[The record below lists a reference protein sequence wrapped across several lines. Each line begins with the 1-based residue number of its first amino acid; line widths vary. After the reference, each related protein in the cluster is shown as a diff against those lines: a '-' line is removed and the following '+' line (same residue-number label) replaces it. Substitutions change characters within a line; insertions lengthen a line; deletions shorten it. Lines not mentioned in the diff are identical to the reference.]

1 MIDPALATGYVGRS
15 VFAVPEDSG
24 NVERGAFYEVGG
36 LKAVS
41 LPEFGVEGGFYFKQ
55 VVAMYLSVTLRL
67 GSQPISTLESG
78 ARSQELMKL
87 AVKNLDW
94 SAVEFLML
102 SQNVL

>member
-1 MIDPALATGYVGRS
+1 MIEPALAAGYVGRS

-24 NVERGAFYEVGG
+24 NVERGALYEVGG

-41 LPEFGVEGGFYFKQ
+41 LPEFGVEGGFYF
-55 VVAMYLSVTLRL
+55 
-67 GSQPISTLESG
+67 

>member
-1 MIDPALATGYVGRS
+1 MIEPALAAGYVGRS

-55 VVAMYLSVTLRL
+55 VVAHVLKCDIASGIQTDTNPGVRRQVE
-67 GSQPISTLESG
+67 GVVQVVSEES
-78 ARSQELMKL
+78 
-87 AVKNLDW
+87 
-94 SAVEFLML
+94 
-102 SQNVL
+102 

>member
-1 MIDPALATGYVGRS
+1 MIEPALAAGYVGRS

-55 VVAMYLSVTLRL
+55 VVAHV
-67 GSQPISTLESG
+67 LECDLAIGIPTNLNSG
-78 ARSQELMKL
+78 VRRQVAGVDEVGREES
-87 AVKNLDW
+87 
-94 SAVEFLML
+94 
-102 SQNVL
+102 